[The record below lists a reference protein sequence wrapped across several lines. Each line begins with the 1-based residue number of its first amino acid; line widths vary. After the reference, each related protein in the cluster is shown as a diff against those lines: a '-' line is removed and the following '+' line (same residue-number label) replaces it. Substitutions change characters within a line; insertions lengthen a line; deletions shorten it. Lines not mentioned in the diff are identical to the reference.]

1 MLIHQQHVSSEYKVR
16 GGNGNVLITL
26 ETGVERD
33 IRNYNMIDIKHH
45 MHVIVWLAK
54 SKIKFRNAKN
64 KLVKKELLLCFI
76 IKTASRPSKIR
87 IVNKKN
93 IFCYFVDREA
103 NWQYCDCVDPSN
115 PCTSLSALTGYPCPH
130 YLLDKY

>member
-54 SKIKFRNAKN
+54 SKIKFRNVKN

-87 IVNKKN
+87 IVNKK
-93 IFCYFVDREA
+93 IYFVI
-103 NWQYCDCVDPSN
+103 
-115 PCTSLSALTGYPCPH
+115 
-130 YLLDKY
+130 LLLERPTDNIVIVWTAVIPVHHCQL